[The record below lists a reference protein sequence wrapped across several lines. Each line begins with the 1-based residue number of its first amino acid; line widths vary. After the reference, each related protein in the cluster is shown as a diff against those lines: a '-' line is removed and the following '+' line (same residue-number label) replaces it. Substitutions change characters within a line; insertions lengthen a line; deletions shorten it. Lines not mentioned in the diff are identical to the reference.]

1 MTLGQ
6 AIIEAARAR
15 YGLED
20 AHINDVAARLVL
32 ASSTARAWSTG
43 RYDPPAHAAANL
55 AAVHRLTV
63 HLTPAGYSP
72 VTAAPAAPTKETT
85 P

>member
-6 AIIEAARAR
+6 ALIEAARAR

-43 RYDPPAHAAANL
+43 RYDPPAHAAAKI

-72 VTAAPAAPTKETT
+72 APTKETA